1 MKRILLSV
9 PHMDGTEQHYVR
21 QTFASNWL
29 STVGP
34 NITAFE
40 HEFED
45 RFGLPSVALGS
56 GTAAIHLG
64 LRLLGAGPGDEVFC
78 PTLTFVAS
86 CNPIRYLGA
95 EPVFVDS
102 DYATWNLDPNVLEG
116 ALRQRALRNRLPRA
130 LVVVHLYGQ
139 CADMDPILAICRGYG
154 VPVLEDAAEAL
165 GATQRERPAGTL
177 GEIGVFSFNG
187 NKIITTTGGGML
199 VSRNTAWAEKAR
211 FWSQQARDPGLAYEH
226 SELGYN
232 YGMSNVLAGIG
243 RGQLEVLDLRVQ
255 QRRAIAFR
263 YRDAFADLP
272 GISLMPQASY
282 GLHTNWLSCFL
293 IDAKAFGC
301 PPDAL
306 IRALDEANVESR
318 PVWKPM
324 HLQPLY
330 AGCERHGGA
339 VAEALFR
346 RGICL
351 PSSSSL
357 TSEDQLHVVNA
368 VRRTAGMKEL
378 IELNERETARPQFGA
393 VAGA

>member
-1 MKRILLSV
+1 
-9 PHMDGTEQHYVR
+9 
-21 QTFASNWL
+21 
-29 STVGP
+29 
-34 NITAFE
+34 
-40 HEFED
+40 
-45 RFGLPSVALGS
+45 
-56 GTAAIHLG
+56 
-64 LRLLGAGPGDEVFC
+64 
-78 PTLTFVAS
+78 
-86 CNPIRYLGA
+86 
-95 EPVFVDS
+95 
-102 DYATWNLDPNVLEG
+102 
-116 ALRQRALRNRLPRA
+116 
-130 LVVVHLYGQ
+130 
-139 CADMDPILAICRGYG
+139 
-154 VPVLEDAAEAL
+154 
-165 GATQRERPAGTL
+165 
-177 GEIGVFSFNG
+177 
-187 NKIITTTGGGML
+187 
-199 VSRNTAWAEKAR
+199 
-211 FWSQQARDPGLAYEH
+211 LAYEH

-232 YGMSNVLAGIG
+232 YRMSNVLAGIG

-255 QRRAIAFR
+255 QRRAIAFS

-272 GISLMPQASY
+272 GILLMPQASY

-301 PPDAL
+301 SPDAL

-330 AGCERHGGA
+330 AGCEHYGGA

-378 IELNERETARPQFGA
+378 IELSERETARPQFGA